1 MKFLAW
7 NSCMQTG
14 IAEVDGQHAG
24 LIEVINEFAPSLATT
39 GQGTIEGMQ
48 ALHQRLNDYAREHF
62 RTEEELML
70 RHGVDSR
77 VYDHH
82 HQAHVAFIQQLGGL
96 ERKALVGE
104 AGAGDEL
111 LAFLAGWLLT
121 HILGEDQTLARQ
133 VRAIGKGMSPE
144 QAYREAGGY
153 RVAPANEAVTAV
165 LVDLYKRMLHEP
177 PGEPAGLEPPEHGG
191 PPAASAGQ
199 PAGGGDK

>member
-7 NSCMQTG
+7 NSCMQTD

-24 LIEVINEFAPSLATT
+24 LIEVINEFAPSLATK
-39 GQGTIEGMQ
+39 GHGPFEGLQ
-48 ALHQRLNDYAREHF
+48 DLHQRLNDYAREHF

-82 HQAHVAFIQQLGGL
+82 RQAHVEFTGQLGDL
-96 ERKALVGE
+96 QRKALAGE
-104 AGAGDEL
+104 ARAGDEL

-121 HILGEDQTLARQ
+121 HILGEDQTMARQ
-133 VRAIGKGMSPE
+133 IKAIGRGMTPE

-153 RVAPANEAVTAV
+153 RIAPANEAVTAV
-165 LVDLYKRMLHEP
+165 LVDLYKRMLHERT
-177 PGEPAGLEPPEHGG
+177 GESAGLERPGHRGDQ
-191 PPAASAGQ
+191 AAAAGQ
-199 PAGGGDK
+199 PAGGGGR